1 MGEKFHNFSSTKFRM
16 GEVIMANQTDSIIK
30 GGSFLIE
37 DLSYDRVFTPEDYTD
52 EQKMIAKTAED
63 FVVNEVV
70 PQVEHLENHEFDRSV
85 KLLKQA
91 GELGLLGADVPEEYG
106 GLSLDKISSALISEK
121 MARAGG
127 FSITHGA
134 HVGIGSLPIVL
145 FGNEEQKEKY
155 LPLLATGEK
164 IAAYALTEPS
174 SGSDA
179 LGAKTTAKL
188 NAEGTHYVLNGEK
201 QWITNAG
208 FADVFIVYAKIDG
221 EHFSA
226 FIVEREY
233 SGVSV
238 GPEEKKMGIKSSSTR
253 TLILEDALVPKE
265 NLLGEYGRGH
275 VIAFNI
281 LNIGRYKLG
290 VGTVGGS
297 KRAFELAVQY
307 ANQRQQ
313 FKTPISQFNLSK
325 EKFGTM
331 ASKIYAAESSVYRT
345 VGLFEDSMSRL
356 SDEEVKDGKAVA
368 KAVAEYAIECSLNK
382 FFGSEVLDYV
392 VDEGVQI
399 HGGYG
404 FMAEYEIERSYR
416 DSRINRIFEG
426 TNEINR
432 LLVPGTFVRKAMK
445 GELPLFEKA
454 MALQEELMMLMP
466 EEPGDEPLAQEK
478 YLVKNAKK
486 IGLLAAG
493 LAVQKYGKALEKEQE
508 VLVNIADIVSNAYA
522 MESVVLRTEKAI
534 EKDGVDRNKQ
544 KLLYTQI
551 FCQEAFN
558 EIEQHA
564 KETLVAVETGDAL
577 RMMLSALRKFTRH
590 TPINV
595 IAKKREAAEK
605 IIDVEKFVL

>member
-1 MGEKFHNFSSTKFRM
+1 VT
-16 GEVIMANQTDSIIK
+16 NQTDQVIK

-37 DLSYDRVFTPEDYTD
+37 DVSKERVFTPEDFSD
-52 EQKMIAKTAED
+52 EQLMIAKTTED
-63 FVVNEVV
+63 YVANEVL
-70 PQVEHLENHEFDRSV
+70 PQIEHLENHEFDRSV

-106 GLSLDKISSALISEK
+106 GLSLDKVSSALIAEK
-121 MARAGG
+121 MSRAGG
-127 FSITHGA
+127 FSISHGA

-145 FGNEEQKEKY
+145 FGNESQKQKY
-155 LPLLATGEK
+155 LPDLSSGEK
-164 IAAYALTEPS
+164 LAAYALTEPG

-179 LGAKTTAKL
+179 LGARTTAKL

-208 FADVFIVYAKIDG
+208 FADVFVVYAKIDG

-226 FIVEREY
+226 FIVERTFP
-233 SGVSV
+233 GVST
-238 GPEEKKMGIKSSSTR
+238 GAEEKKMGIKSSSTR
-253 TLILEDALVPKE
+253 TLILQDAQIPVE
-265 NLLGEYGRGH
+265 NLLGEAGKGH

-290 VGTVGGS
+290 VGAVGAS
-297 KRAFELAVQY
+297 KGAFEITVKY

-313 FKTPISQFNLSK
+313 FKTPISQFNLTK
-325 EKFGTM
+325 EKLSTM
-331 ASKIYAAESSVYRT
+331 ASKLYAAESSVYRT
-345 VGLFEDSMSRL
+345 VGLFEDRMSRL
-356 SDEEVKDGKAVA
+356 TEAEVNDGKEVA
-368 KAVAEYAIECSLNK
+368 KSIAEYAIECSLNK
-382 FFGSEVLDYV
+382 VFATETLDYIA
-392 VDEGVQI
+392 DEGVQI

-404 FMAEYEIERSYR
+404 FMQEYEIERVYR

-445 GELPLFEKA
+445 GELPIFQKA
-454 MALQEELMMLMP
+454 LQLQEELMMMMP

-478 YLVKNAKK
+478 YLVRNAKK

-493 LAVQKYGKALEKEQE
+493 LAAQKFGKALEKEQE
-508 VLVNIADIVSNAYA
+508 ILVNIADIISNAYA
-522 MESVVLRTEKAI
+522 MESAVLRTEKAI
-534 EKDGVDRNKQ
+534 EKSGLEKNKQ

-564 KETLVAVETGDAL
+564 KETLVATETGDTL
-577 RMMLSALRKFTRH
+577 RMLVSALRKFTRH

-595 IAKKREAAEK
+595 IAKKREASEKLISAEK
-605 IIDVEKFVL
+605 YLV

>member
-1 MGEKFHNFSSTKFRM
+1 
-16 GEVIMANQTDSIIK
+16 MANQTNKIVK

-37 DLSYDRVFTPEDYTD
+37 EVLPSQVYTPEDYTD
-52 EQKMIAKTAED
+52 EHKMIAKTTED
-63 FVVNEVV
+63 YIENEVL

-91 GELGLLGADVPEEYG
+91 GDLGLLGADVPEEYG
-106 GLSLDKISSALISEK
+106 GLGLDKVSSALIAEK
-121 MARAGG
+121 MSRAGG
-127 FSITHGA
+127 FSISHGA

-145 FGNEEQKEKY
+145 FGTEEQKQKY
-155 LPLLATGEK
+155 LPVLATGEK
-164 IAAYALTEPS
+164 LAAYALTEPG

-179 LGAKTTAKL
+179 LGAKTTARL
-188 NAEGTHYVLNGEK
+188 NAEGSHYVLNGEK

-226 FIVEREY
+226 FIVEREFP
-233 SGVSV
+233 GVST
-238 GPEEKKMGIKSSSTR
+238 GAEEKKMGIKSSSTR
-253 TLILEDALVPKE
+253 TLILQDALVPKE
-265 NLLGEYGRGH
+265 NLLGELGKGH

-290 VGTVGGS
+290 VGGVGAG
-297 KRAFELAVQY
+297 KRALELTVQY

-313 FKTPISQFNLSK
+313 FKTPISQFSLTQ
-325 EKFGTM
+325 EKLGTM
-331 ASKIYAAESSVYRT
+331 GAKLYATESSVYRT
-345 VGLFEDSMSRL
+345 VGLFEDRMGRL
-356 SDEEVKDGKAVA
+356 SDEEVKDGKQVA
-368 KAVAEYAIECSLNK
+368 ASIAEYAIECSLNK
-382 FFGSEVLDYV
+382 VFATETLDYL

-404 FMAEYEIERSYR
+404 FMAEYEIERMYR

-432 LLVPGTFVRKAMK
+432 LLVPGTYLRKAMK
-445 GELPLFEKA
+445 GELPLLQKA
-454 MALQEELMMLMP
+454 QALQEELMMLMP
-466 EEPGDEPLAQEK
+466 EEVGEGVLDQEN

-486 IGLLAAG
+486 IALLMMGLAA
-493 LAVQKYGKALEKEQE
+493 QKYGKALEKEQE
-508 VLVNIADIVSNAYA
+508 VLVNIADVISNVYA
-522 MESVVLRTEKAI
+522 MESALLRTEKAI
-534 EKDGVDRNKQ
+534 EKKGAEKNELKV
-544 KLLYTQI
+544 LYTQV

-558 EIEQHA
+558 EIEAHA
-564 KETLVAVETGDAL
+564 KETLVAVEQGDTL

-595 IAKKREAAEK
+595 VAKKREIAKVLIDAERY
-605 IIDVEKFVL
+605 VV

>member
-1 MGEKFHNFSSTKFRM
+1 
-16 GEVIMANQTDSIIK
+16 MANQTDSIIK

-37 DLSYDRVFTPEDYTD
+37 DLSYDRMFTPEDYTD

-63 FVVNEVV
+63 FVVNEVL
-70 PQVEHLENHEFDRSV
+70 PEVEHLENHEFDRSV

-121 MARAGG
+121 FARAGG

-145 FGNEEQKEKY
+145 FGNEEQREKY

-208 FADVFIVYAKIDG
+208 FADVFVVYAKIDG

-233 SGVSV
+233 PGVSV

-313 FKTPISQFNLSK
+313 FKTPIAQFNLTK

-345 VGLFEDSMSRL
+345 VGLFEDSMGKL
-356 SDEEVKDGKAVA
+356 SDEEIKDGKAVG

-404 FMAEYEIERSYR
+404 FMAEYEIERAYR

-534 EKDGVDRNKQ
+534 AKDGVERSKQ

-577 RMMLSALRKFTRH
+577 RMMLSALRKLTRH

-605 IIDVEKFVL
+605 IIEAEKFVL

>member
-1 MGEKFHNFSSTKFRM
+1 
-16 GEVIMANQTDSIIK
+16 MANQTEKIIK

-37 DLSYDRVFTPEDYTD
+37 DVSYNQVFTPEDFTD
-52 EQKMIAKTAED
+52 EHKMIAKTAED
-63 FVVNEVV
+63 FVENKVL
-70 PQVEHLENHEFDRSV
+70 PQIEHLENHEFDRTV
-85 KLLKQA
+85 KLLKEM
-91 GELGLLGADVPEEYG
+91 GELGLLAADVPEEFD
-106 GLSLDKISSALISEK
+106 GLGLDKITSSLITEK
-121 MARAGG
+121 MSKAGG
-127 FSITHGA
+127 FSLSYGA

-145 FGNEEQKEKY
+145 FGNDDQKSKY
-155 LPLLATGEK
+155 LPGLASGEK
-164 IAAYALTEPS
+164 LAAYALTEPG

-188 NAEGTHYVLNGEK
+188 NAEGTHYILNGEK

-208 FADVFIVYAKIDG
+208 FADVFVVYAKVDG
-221 EHFSA
+221 EHFTA
-226 FIVEREY
+226 FIVEREFP
-233 SGVSV
+233 GVST
-238 GPEEKKMGIKSSSTR
+238 GAEEKKMGIKSSSTR
-253 TLILEDALVPKE
+253 TLILEDVPVPVE
-265 NLLGEYGRGH
+265 NLLGEFGKGH

-281 LNIGRYKLG
+281 LNIGRYKLA
-290 VGTVGGS
+290 VGGVGGS
-297 KRAFELAVQY
+297 KSAFEMTVKY
-307 ANQRQQ
+307 ANGRKQ
-313 FKTPISQFNLSK
+313 FKTPISQFNLTK

-331 ASKIYAAESSVYRT
+331 ASKIYAAESAVYRT
-345 VGLFEDSMSRL
+345 IGLYEDNQGKL
-356 SDEEVKDGKAVA
+356 TDEEAKDIKKVA
-368 KAVAEYAIECSLNK
+368 NSIAEYAIECSLNK
-382 FFGSEVLDYV
+382 FFNSEVLDYV

-404 FMAEYEIERSYR
+404 FMQEYPIERAYR

-432 LLVPGTFVRKAMK
+432 LLVLGTYLRKAMK
-445 GELPLFEKA
+445 GELPLFQKA

-493 LAVQKYGKALEKEQE
+493 LAAQKYGKAIEKEQE
-508 VLVNIADIVSNAYA
+508 IFVNIADIVSNAYA

-534 EKDGVDRNKQ
+534 AKDGLEKSKQ

-558 EIEQHA
+558 KIEADA
-564 KETLVAVETGDAL
+564 KETLVAVEHGDTL
-577 RMMLSALRKFTRH
+577 RMMLSSLRKFTRH

-595 IAKKREAAEK
+595 VAKKREAADV
-605 IIDVEKFVL
+605 IIEAERYIV

>member
-1 MGEKFHNFSSTKFRM
+1 MSNQTEKF
-16 GEVIMANQTDSIIK
+16 IK

-37 DLSYDRVFTPEDYTD
+37 DISYEQMYTPEDFTE
-52 EQKMIAKTAED
+52 EQIMIAKTTED
-63 FVVNEVV
+63 YVTNEVV
-70 PQVEHLENHEFDRSV
+70 PQVEYLEQHEFDRSV
-85 KLLKQA
+85 KLLKKA
-91 GELGLLGADVPEEYG
+91 GDLGLLGTDVPEEYG
-106 GLSLDKISSALISEK
+106 GLGLDKISSALIAEK
-121 MARAGG
+121 MARVGG
-127 FSITHGA
+127 FSISHGA

-145 FGNEEQKEKY
+145 FGNEEQKQKY

-164 IAAYALTEPS
+164 LAAYALTEPS

-188 NAEGTHYVLNGEK
+188 NAGGTHYILNGEK

-208 FADVFIVYAKIDG
+208 FADVFVVYAKVDG
-221 EHFSA
+221 DKFTA
-226 FIVEREY
+226 FIVEREFP
-233 SGVSV
+233 GVST
-238 GPEEKKMGIKSSSTR
+238 GAEEKKMGIKSSSTR
-253 TLILEDALVPKE
+253 TLILEDAEIPKE
-265 NLLGEYGRGH
+265 NLLGELGRGH

-290 VGTVGGS
+290 VGAVGGS
-297 KRAFELAVQY
+297 KHAFKLGVEY

-313 FKTPISQFNLSK
+313 FKTPISQFNLTK

-345 VGLFEDSMSRL
+345 VGLFDERMSIL
-356 SDEEVKDGKAVA
+356 SDEEVKDGKEVA
-368 KAVAEYAIECSLNK
+368 KSIAEYAIECSLNK
-382 FFGSEVLDYV
+382 FFSTEVLDYV
-392 VDEGVQI
+392 VDEAVQI

-404 FMAEYEIERSYR
+404 FMAEYEVERSYR

-432 LLVPGTFVRKAMK
+432 LLVPGTYLRKAFK

-454 MALQEELMMLMP
+454 QGLQEELMMMMP

-486 IGLLAAG
+486 IALLAAG
-493 LAVQKYGKALEKEQE
+493 LGAQKYGKALDSEQE
-508 VLVNIADIVSNAYA
+508 ILVNIADLVSYAYS
-522 MESVVLRTEKAI
+522 MESVILRTEKAI
-534 EKDGVDRNKQ
+534 AKDGAEKANQ

-558 EIEQHA
+558 QIELIA
-564 KETLVAVETGDAL
+564 KETLVAVEDGDAL
-577 RMMLSALRKFTRH
+577 RMMMSALRKFTRH

-605 IIDVEKFVL
+605 IIEAERYVL